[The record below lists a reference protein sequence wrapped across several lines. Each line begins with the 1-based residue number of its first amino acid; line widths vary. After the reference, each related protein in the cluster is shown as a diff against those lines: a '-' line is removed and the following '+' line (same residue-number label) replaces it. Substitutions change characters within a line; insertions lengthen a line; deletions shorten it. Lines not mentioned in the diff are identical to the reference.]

1 MLNIM
6 NNYKNANAHQKNLI
20 AMEFSVLSVKS
31 HIFGMRVHM
40 HVKYVLEIKSI
51 IIKSVKIVQTI
62 YQLKSIIN
70 AHHAL
75 IILLMIQ
82 KRRFV

>member
-1 MLNIM
+1 M
-6 NNYKNANAHQKNLI
+6 NNYKNANVHPINLI
-20 AMEFSVLSVKS
+20 TMEFSVSSVKS

-51 IIKSVKIVQTI
+51 IIISVKIVQKI
-62 YQLKSIIN
+62 YQSKSIIN

-75 IILLMIQ
+75 IILPMIQ